1 MAKEKNDLGALAG
14 RVASRVTWPGKPAPV
29 VVVEP
34 LTAEQQKRFAA
45 GQEIYK
51 NLCVAC
57 HQADGRGLEKI
68 APSLVTSKYVLGD
81 AGIAARIV
89 IAGKEG
95 AVGLMP
101 PLGATLSDEQ
111 IASVLTYIRR
121 EWGHTA
127 SAVAPADVK
136 EIRGMTASR
145 ERPWS
150 EDELSRMVAGRGG
163 RGGRGRGGM

>member
-29 VVVEP
+29 VVAEP
-34 LTAEQQKRFAA
+34 LTVEQQKRFAA

-51 NLCVAC
+51 NLCLAC
-57 HQADGRGLEKI
+57 HQADGRGLERI

-81 AGIAARIV
+81 PGISARIV

-163 RGGRGRGGM
+163 RGGRGRGM